1 MRDLPNLSVH
11 QLLYVSS
18 AARSA
23 TWTEAAHG
31 LGVSQSALSQGIAE
45 VERRLG
51 VVLFERRARQRI
63 GTPALE
69 VVLQVADAVL
79 SATMDLDRRLHELE
93 TGQVGRLRVGM
104 IDTAALGMFAAPL
117 AQFRDSHP
125 GVPTTLV
132 VDSSGPLTQRVA
144 AGELDLAVVV
154 APNAVLDRTPS
165 AFAQE
170 TLVAEPMFVYPPA
183 NLGTSVDVLP
193 PSQWGPWVAYPY
205 GSQSRLLTEKALL
218 ASGANVVSVAESSN
232 PDVLRQMVRLGVG
245 WCVLPRDVAES
256 GSDPL
261 RPLSGPP
268 LTVRS
273 WALVR
278 RSGALANSAADALA
292 DTLRA
297 ATISARGRPPKT
309 RERAD
314 MQHLGSRT
322 DAGGLTKR

>member
-1 MRDLPNLSVH
+1 MRELPNLSVH
-11 QLLYVSS
+11 QLLYVRQ

-51 VVLFERRARQRI
+51 VTLFERRARQRL
-63 GTPALE
+63 GTPALA
-69 VVLQVADAVL
+69 VVLEVADAVL
-79 SATMDLDRRLHELE
+79 SAAVDLDRRLHELE
-93 TGQVGRLRVGM
+93 TGRVGQLRVGM

-154 APNAVLDRTPS
+154 APNAVLERTPS
-165 AFAQE
+165 AFSQE
-170 TLVAEPMFVYPPA
+170 TLVAEPMFVYPPSI
-183 NLGTSVDVLP
+183 LGSAVDALP
-193 PSQWGPWVAYPY
+193 PNRWGPWVAYPL
-205 GSQSRLLTEKALL
+205 GSQSRLLTEKALQANG
-218 ASGANVVSVAESSN
+218 ASVVAVAESSN

-261 RPLSGPP
+261 RALSGPP

-292 DTLRA
+292 EILRA
-297 ATISARGRPPKT
+297 ATK
-309 RERAD
+309 
-314 MQHLGSRT
+314 LV
-322 DAGGLTKR
+322 